1 MYRFQTVLHTVF
13 GFDRI
18 FFSGFSVLDD
28 FFYGFAV
35 SNIGPNATLLKE
47 LL

>member
-18 FFSGFSVLDD
+18 FSGFSVLDD
-28 FFYGFAV
+28 FSTVLRFL
-35 SNIGPNATLLKE
+35 IGPNATLLKE